1 MSKAKKEKKEPTK
14 VEKVQKM
21 TLVKVDSQR
30 IKTVIDTY
38 YHWKQLDTEIR
49 TLSGTRGINFPSEIS
64 EYMACYVLDLYVN
77 KDKTHGD
84 AVDLSDKEN
93 PIIIEIK
100 GSSAE
105 KTSAPNSF
113 SPSEDFDDLVFV
125 RLEKYDDILKVY
137 RLGINA
143 EALKKI
149 KVNSEQTVEDQQN
162 QGRRP
167 RFSIQDMIVDANNLK
182 PDAIF
187 YIREKKIERPRK
199 DDEE

>member
-1 MSKAKKEKKEPTK
+1 MNSESTKEKKKLNKTER
-14 VEKVQKM
+14 VQKM

-38 YHWKQLDTEIR
+38 YHWKQLDAEIR

-64 EYMACYVLDLYVN
+64 EYMACYVLNLYVN

-84 AVDLSDKEN
+84 AVDMSNEEN
-93 PIIIEIK
+93 PLIIEIK

-113 SPSEDFDDLVFV
+113 SPSEEFDDLVFV
-125 RLEKYDDILKVY
+125 RLEKYDDLLKVY
-137 RLGINA
+137 RLGINSD
-143 EALKKI
+143 ELKKI
-149 KVNSEQTVEDQQN
+149 KVNSEQTVEDQQK

-167 RFSIQDMIVDANNLK
+167 RFSIQDAIVTAK
-182 PDAIF
+182 GIEPDAIF
-187 YIREKKIERPRK
+187 YIRERRIERK
-199 DDEE
+199 AQ